1 MAPKRGIKRKD
12 KSRVVLKRGN
22 PKEKTGRMITAGLL
36 EMGEDIQSMPKH
48 WKNFVLKKTL

>member
-12 KSRVVLKRGN
+12 KSRVVLKKGESQR
-22 PKEKTGRMITAGLL
+22 KTGRMITAGLL

-48 WKNFVLKKTL
+48 

>member
-1 MAPKRGIKRKD
+1 MASKRGIKRKD

-36 EMGEDIQSMPKH
+36 EMGEDIRSMPKH
-48 WKNFVLKKTL
+48 